1 MIDDDGRALCEQ
13 TRGRDEGGRAG
24 GLQPERARED
34 ALCGARRASP
44 TRDGERCARERST
57 HLVAF
62 GVGVA
67 ALLIGVHR
75 SRLVRRDVLR
85 RGLRLCFLRRL
96 RVGLVLRGRGRA
108 SFPRRRGLRG
118 RGLRGLTISAC
129 GPHGER
135 TRVQRAPRAGFSDS
149 RALEQNRAGR
159 SVLSPLFET
168 DATPMRRPTTRHANA
183 RADAQHTLPSP
194 RIAACD
200 LHRRP
205 ARCSLAPP
213 ARPRAVPSRA
223 SPRRVPSAPD
233 LVVARASR
241 RVEERNNERLTTT
254 RFSFSLPPLD
264 PPLSVE
270 QARASSRRPRRT
282 RRSR

>member
-1 MIDDDGRALCEQ
+1 MIDDGRALCEQ

-24 GLQPERARED
+24 GSQPERASED

-129 GPHGER
+129 GPHGDR

-168 DATPMRRPTTRHANA
+168 DATRRRRDDRRRATRTRARTLSTRSHLLASQHA
-183 RADAQHTLPSP
+183 
-194 RIAACD
+194 ICIVG
-200 LHRRP
+200 
-205 ARCSLAPP
+205 
-213 ARPRAVPSRA
+213 PRAARSRL
-223 SPRRVPSAPD
+223 RRVP
-233 LVVARASR
+233 ARSRRARRRVASR
-241 RVEERNNERLTTT
+241 PRQIWLSRARRV
-254 RFSFSLPPLD
+254 
-264 PPLSVE
+264 
-270 QARASSRRPRRT
+270 ASKNVIT
-282 RRSR
+282 ND